1 VLICIELDAFF
12 HVFPFHQHA
21 GKTPRWEAHL
31 HLDLLTPGPLMQEL
45 SNECRTIVLASG
57 SLSPIPSLCAELNL
71 FPADSPISPIRSSEP
86 DTTNSLPKVEK
97 RLQNHPCPLEA
108 DHVVDL
114 EKQLFAV
121 SIGHFPDGSEL
132 RVAQKNYTHP
142 EFLHKLGDCLVRI
155 VDGIA
160 EGGVLV
166 FLPSYSLLRKC
177 ERLWNPNSYRQNRRA
192 WWQNEEIEPSSAGP
206 TVFDRLRK
214 KKHNVIVEPSGDQ
227 DAFEEKRQEY
237 METVR
242 TKGGCVLLAVF
253 RGKMSEG
260 ISFND
265 NNARGVVCI
274 GVPLPSAFALPIK
287 VKMDYNEEQRK
298 LRGRTD
304 LLPGREWYNQ
314 QAYRAVAQAL
324 GRCIRHVS
332 LLLDTVSQLRVV
344 IVIQL
349 SAVKYA

>member
-1 VLICIELDAFF
+1 
-12 HVFPFHQHA
+12 
-21 GKTPRWEAHL
+21 
-31 HLDLLTPGPLMQEL
+31 MQEL

-71 FPADSPISPIRSSEP
+71 FPADSLSSVTSSEP
-86 DTTNSLPKVEK
+86 IPTNCLPKVQK

-142 EFLHKLGDCLVRI
+142 EFLHKLGECLVRI
-155 VDGIA
+155 VDGIV

-192 WWQNEEIEPSSAGP
+192 WWQNEESSDSGPS
-206 TVFDRLRK
+206 VFDRLK
-214 KKHNVIVEPSGDQ
+214 TKKHNVIVEPSGDQ

-298 LRGRTD
+298 LRNRTD

-332 LLLDTVSQLRVV
+332 LPLCDE
-344 IVIQL
+344 
-349 SAVKYA
+349 